1 MLDKIEGAD
10 VSAASTVDETTADH
24 DAPAPT
30 VIVSDHYRLVNENR
44 LRVRSDGCVSYI
56 LGRKKFRRLFFR
68 VGGRVRG
75 GGGGGVPGPYLHP
88 QQGNPPALLHPI
100 PSRRRRSPA
109 HPPPSRSLS
118 RRAPPEKSQPGPL
131 PPGPPYHPPRPGGV
145 IVREACAVKAWRDR
159 SPFQCGGALVRGPV
173 LRRGCSLRAQGGT
186 LHTNVALPRL
196 AGPGP
201 LGYPPRPGRLYL
213 PGVCVALMPAA
224 WCP

>member
-44 LRVRSDGCVSYI
+44 LRVRSDGCVPYYI
-56 LGRKKFRRLFFR
+56 RREKIRRLFFR

-109 HPPPSRSLS
+109 HPPPSRSSS
-118 RRAPPEKSQPGPL
+118 RRPPPEKSQLSPL
-131 PPGPPYHPPRPGGV
+131 HPLDHPTTPRPGGV
-145 IVREACAVKAWRDR
+145 IVRGA
-159 SPFQCGGALVRGPV
+159 GGL
-173 LRRGCSLRAQGGT
+173 
-186 LHTNVALPRL
+186 
-196 AGPGP
+196 
-201 LGYPPRPGRLYL
+201 
-213 PGVCVALMPAA
+213 
-224 WCP
+224 CPEDMA